1 MRPNAT
7 RKARGG
13 TRPKTRTRARTG
25 RPGSPIRETPRAAGA
40 PPAPGRDDGAVGVG
54 PRPEAVAD
62 DERHQDVEWA
72 DGEQDGECGHDQRD
86 PDPGLRAGIAV
97 PLADFV
103 DDPGASTA
111 GRAARLHRQE
121 GGDAIV
127 CRNVGGELTTTDEA
141 GQVER

>member
-86 PDPGLRAGIAV
+86 PDPGLRAGLAV
-97 PLADFV
+97 PLAG
-103 DDPGASTA
+103 PARRSASGRTA
-111 GRAARLHRQE
+111 DSSAFACSSRSVSRISGRI
-121 GGDAIV
+121 DV
-127 CRNVGGELTTTDEA
+127 YA
-141 GQVER
+141 G